1 MMTDEDKA
9 KACYGL
15 CKLPDDKLIHM
26 YKTVRG
32 SDYRPTSRKQMI
44 RYLVDNV
51 QIKTIAPTDTETKEE
66 AQRMRKTTQF
76 RNVLE
81 IFINFSKSRYNIT
94 TASLVIAKLLDND
107 NDKFRILFKVGF
119 MQSVEGLLEW
129 ANEKRATQDFIDFYE
144 EGIEKIKEL
153 VIIVPNETFHSM
165 MEYLMMTTMFSCKR
179 RGEEIDRFET
189 TDWNFANI
197 VCNLATNPYRNYDEG
212 HEVYD
217 SIFVM
222 PNEDDLSHCQ
232 VMDLSLA
239 EAPDFSVN
247 ESDNV
252 VTEENSDEAMINAM
266 LDNVAN
272 SVDKDVIVI
281 PNVSVEGKNRL
292 RDFIKDTQRYKPVM
306 TTTLNQKLWREL
318 RKSCGISGR
327 YEVWECTE
335 NENFI
340 NPALERKDGG
350 LFRGPIILMNREV

>member
-1 MMTDEDKA
+1 MTDEDKA

-51 QIKTIAPTDTETKEE
+51 KIKTVAPTDTATKEE
-66 AQRMRKTTQF
+66 ANRMTKATQF
-76 RNVLE
+76 KNVLE
-81 IFINFSKSRYNIT
+81 IFINFAPSRYNIT
-94 TASLVIAKLLDND
+94 TASLVIAKLLDNE

-119 MQSVEGLLEW
+119 MENVEGLLEW
-129 ANEKRATQDFIDFYE
+129 ANEKVKTSDYMDFYE

-153 VIIVPNETFHSM
+153 IHIVPNEYFHSM
-165 MEYLMMTTMFSCKR
+165 MEYIMLTTMFSCKR
-179 RGEEIDRFET
+179 RGEEIDRFAQA
-189 TDWNFANI
+189 DWNFGNI
-197 VCNLATNPYRNYDEG
+197 VSNLATNPYRNYSEG

-217 SIFVM
+217 AVFVM
-222 PNEDDLSHCQ
+222 PNENDLSHCQ
-232 VMDLSLA
+232 VVNMSSEEL
-239 EAPDFSVN
+239 PDMSVN
-247 ESDNV
+247 ENDNV
-252 VTEENSDEAMINAM
+252 VTEEDTDEAMINAM

-281 PNVSVEGKNRL
+281 PNVSVEGKQKL
-292 RDFIKDTQRYKPVM
+292 REFIRDTQRYQPVM
-306 TTTLNQKLWREL
+306 TTMLNQKMWREL

-335 NENFI
+335 TENFI

>member
-51 QIKTIAPTDTETKEE
+51 KIKTVAPTDTATKEE
-66 AQRMRKTTQF
+66 AIRMKKATEF
-76 RNVLE
+76 KNVLE
-81 IFINFSKSRYNIT
+81 IFINFAPSRYNIT
-94 TASLVIAKLLDND
+94 TASLVIAKLLDNE

-119 MQSVEGLLEW
+119 MENVEGLLEW
-129 ANEKRATQDFIDFYE
+129 ANEKAKTLDTLDFYE

-153 VIIVPNETFHSM
+153 IHIVPNEYFHSM
-165 MEYLMMTTMFSCKR
+165 MEYIMLTTMFACKR
-179 RGEEIDRFET
+179 RGEEIDRFSQA
-189 TDWNFANI
+189 DWNFGNI
-197 VCNLATNPYRNYDEG
+197 VSNLATNPYRNYSEG

-217 SIFVM
+217 AVYVM
-222 PNEDDLSHCQ
+222 PNENDLSHCQ
-232 VMDLSLA
+232 VMNMSSD
-239 EAPDFSVN
+239 EAPDMSVN
-247 ESDNV
+247 ENDNV
-252 VTEENSDEAMINAM
+252 VTEENTDEAMINAM

-281 PNVSVEGKNRL
+281 PNVCVEGKQKL
-292 RDFIKDTQRYKPVM
+292 REFIKNTQRYQPVM
-306 TTTLNQKLWREL
+306 TTMLNQKKWREL

-335 NENFI
+335 TENFI